1 MKLWQKLLLGMAI
14 ILIVIQF
21 IPNELPPIN
30 TDNPADLMGSGLV
43 EGEVATLLKTAC
55 YDCHSNTPDYPWYS
69 YVAPS
74 SWLVA
79 KDAREGREEV
89 NFSNWEEIEMMDQL
103 AILDD
108 IISEVEEEHMP
119 LPIYLTLHSEAK
131 LDATQRQL
139 IMEWAEAAM
148 DIVVEEEEE

>member
-1 MKLWQKLLLGMAI
+1 MRLWQKLLLGLAI
-14 ILIVIQF
+14 ILIAIQF

-30 TDNPADLMGSGLV
+30 TNNPADLMGSGLV

-55 YDCHSNTPDYPWYS
+55 YDCHSNTPAYPWYS

-131 LDATQRQL
+131 LDASQRQL
-139 IMEWAEAAM
+139 IMDWAEAAM
-148 DIVVEEEEE
+148 DIVVEDEE